1 MSKVALKPLDTRSR
15 TIISVSLFV
24 VVFTILITL
33 ASIFDFQVSQI
44 LTKNALK
51 PGEYISNDLFGF
63 VGEALGTSPI
73 YIVLGVCTSLLCWFF
88 AKSFDKKGW
97 SIALAVLFALAG
109 AVAWWYYVKD
119 VFKYVLEHA
128 AAQIGAAAGSVVY
141 EFRHDGAVM
150 AIEWLIALTLDAL
163 TVLVFKNLKKET
175 LKKLLWWVIA
185 ALAAAVVANIV
196 IMIVKDPIGR
206 MRFRAINS
214 SVGQALIADGKVQG
228 YTPWYIRNGQPP
240 KDIIDMFVANYP
252 GASDAFK
259 SFPSGH
265 TCAAGMSY
273 ALIML
278 PDVVEFKHKKFGKI
292 ACWIAPI
299 VLTMLVAISRIVVG
313 AHYMSDVT
321 FGGTIAFLCFVIAR
335 EIFICKGIHFFALF
349 PKLAPKKKK
358 AAVADGQNVDIEP
371 ENATETVSEDFY
383 VDIEPEDATE
393 TVSEDF
399 SEQLVEESVQ
409 QTACEAS
416 QEKSD
421 ELKEEDALSG
431 EQADEVSREI
441 AENLRDGSIIE

>member
-44 LTKNALK
+44 FTKNALK

-240 KDIIDMFVANYP
+240 KDIIAMFVANYP

-278 PDVVEFKHKKFGKI
+278 PDVVEFKHKKFGTI

-335 EIFICKGIHFFALF
+335 EIFICKGSHFFALF

-358 AAVADGQNVDIEP
+358 AAVADGQN
-371 ENATETVSEDFY
+371 